1 MATIGLLRAL
11 NRHALVVE
19 GLAAAD
25 LRGELPTERY
35 RLAVLDL
42 GGFSCVDP
50 AAAAEVDA
58 LRVVLPD
65 TPLVLISDHD
75 EADEIRRAIAAG
87 VQGYLPT
94 SLRPEVAVGALELV
108 LAGGEYFPKI
118 MPASPAPSPP
128 AGPAGGSAMHDVPW
142 PPPRSWTSREKD
154 VADRLCRG
162 ESNKVIAR
170 TLGLQESTVKI
181 YVRRIREKLGA
192 ANRTQAALLLSL
204 PNPVAMGDDHLI
216 PGASPPES
224 RIELQAKGVSSDD
237 GH

>member
-25 LRGELPTERY
+25 LTGELPTERY

-58 LRVVLPD
+58 LRAVLPD

-118 MPASPAPSPP
+118 VPASPPPPSPP
-128 AGPAGGSAMHDVPW
+128 AGPARGSAMHDVPW
-142 PPPRSWTSREKD
+142 PPPQSWTSREKD
-154 VADRLCRG
+154 VADRLRHG
-162 ESNKVIAR
+162 ESNKIIAR
-170 TLGLQESTVKI
+170 ALGLQESTVKI

-204 PNPVAMGDDHLI
+204 PNPVAMADDHLI
-216 PGASPPES
+216 PGASPPEG
-224 RIELQAKGVSSDD
+224 RDRATGQRRCL
-237 GH
+237 